1 MCVLSHSVV
10 SNSLGSNRLQPAR
23 LLCPLNFP
31 GKNTGVGC
39 HFLLQGLFP
48 VQRYTLHLLCL
59 LHWQVDSL
67 PLHHLGNPHKYIHVI
82 KFIEEYALK
91 TLKVA
96 YDNFLNKIKIKQ
108 EALGRKPLLNP
119 LGQTGMQLN
128 QILLF

>member
-1 MCVLSHSVV
+1 M
-10 SNSLGSNRLQPAR
+10 
-23 LLCPLNFP
+23 
-31 GKNTGVGC
+31 
-39 HFLLQGLFP
+39 
-48 VQRYTLHLLCL
+48 
-59 LHWQVDSL
+59 
-67 PLHHLGNPHKYIHVI
+67 I

-108 EALGRKPLLNP
+108 EALRRKPLLNP